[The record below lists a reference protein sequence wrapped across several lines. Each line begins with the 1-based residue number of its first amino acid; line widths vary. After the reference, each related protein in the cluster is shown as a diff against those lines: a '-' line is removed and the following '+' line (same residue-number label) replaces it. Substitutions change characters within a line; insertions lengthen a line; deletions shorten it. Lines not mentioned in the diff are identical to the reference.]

1 MSSLVSLF
9 GCDSKFI
16 SLVFFILILILY
28 QVVRSSA
35 LTDVQI
41 EGMGRKIREFNVREL
56 IRHPD
61 EIKTLVKT
69 LLKASIIKAHEIG

>member
-41 EGMGRKIREFNVREL
+41 EEMGRKIREFNVREL